1 VRRQRSGAVSPPS
14 PFTAPNLPFNRA
26 LTRRRVFVST
36 SLSLADVKT
45 VKSTFD
51 VTVND
56 VVLALTAGALRRWLG
71 DHDALPERALV
82 AGVPVSTR
90 TPGKAVLANSVSNL
104 FTALP
109 VQMDD
114 PVARLQAIHEV
125 MKGAKEQHHA
135 LGGEMLADWWELA
148 PPRPVATGAR
158 VYSRLALA
166 DRHRPPINLVVSNV
180 PGPTTPLY
188 VAGAKLVG
196 IWSMGPIL
204 ENVGLN
210 VTVWSYL
217 GELNF
222 GIVACPDTMPDLPS
236 FRDSLRE
243 ALEELQKAAA

>member
-1 VRRQRSGAVSPPS
+1 
-14 PFTAPNLPFNRA
+14 
-26 LTRRRVFVST
+26 
-36 SLSLADVKT
+36 
-45 VKSTFD
+45 
-51 VTVND
+51 
-56 VVLALTAGALRRWLG
+56 
-71 DHDALPERALV
+71 
-82 AGVPVSTR
+82 
-90 TPGKAVLANSVSNL
+90 
-104 FTALP
+104 
-109 VQMDD
+109 
-114 PVARLQAIHEV
+114 
-125 MKGAKEQHHA
+125 
-135 LGGEMLADWWELA
+135 MLADWWELA

-180 PGPTTPLY
+180 PGPTAPLY

-222 GIVACPDTMPDLPS
+222 GLVACPETMPDLPS
-236 FRDSLRE
+236 FPDLLRE